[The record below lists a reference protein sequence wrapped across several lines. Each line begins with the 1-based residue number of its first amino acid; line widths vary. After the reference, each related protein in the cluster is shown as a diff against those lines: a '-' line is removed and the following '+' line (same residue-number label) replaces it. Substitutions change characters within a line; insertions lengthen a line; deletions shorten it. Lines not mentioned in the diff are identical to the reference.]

1 MDKLRAI
8 KLFVRLADL
17 ASFTK
22 VAEESNASKSMV
34 SKEIS
39 RLEKEIGARL
49 IHRSTRNLQL
59 THVGEGYLQ
68 RCREILL
75 KLDDAD
81 AFVQEMQNQP
91 RGKLKINI
99 PMALGLTDLGKAF
112 AEFMQIYPDI
122 ELDVHLG
129 DEFIDL
135 IEHGFD
141 LGFRA
146 LSYRLDCSYIG
157 KPLTS
162 FGYRICASPS
172 YLKTHPK
179 ITTAQDLQDHNCF
192 VYSYFPSNNTWP
204 IDDGI
209 SIKGTLK
216 VNNTMFMMEAI
227 KRGLGIGFIPEFVCK
242 EALAKGLVTEILA
255 EEKKP
260 KLMLYALYPAR
271 SFVPPK
277 LSKCI
282 DFLESWFS
290 EKEK

>member
-22 VAEESNASKSMV
+22 VAEEINSSKSMV

-75 KLDDAD
+75 KLDDAE
-81 AFVQEMQNQP
+81 AFVQDMQNQP
-91 RGKLKINI
+91 RGKLRINI

-112 AEFMQIYPDI
+112 AEFMQVYPDI

-146 LSYRLDCSYIG
+146 LSYRFDCNYIG
-157 KPLTS
+157 KSLINFS
-162 FGYRICASPS
+162 YQICASPA
-172 YLKTHPK
+172 YLKAHPK
-179 ITTAQDLQDHNCF
+179 ITTAQDLQHHNCF
-192 VYSYFPSNNTWP
+192 VYSYFPSSNTWP

-209 SIKGTLK
+209 NIKGTLR
-216 VNNTMFMMEAI
+216 VNSTIFMMEAI
-227 KRGLGIGFIPEFVCK
+227 KSGLGVGFIPEFVCK
-242 EALAKGLVTEILA
+242 EALANGDVVEIIPLP
-255 EEKKP
+255 KRP
-260 KLMLYALYPAR
+260 KLTLYALYPAR
-271 SFVPPK
+271 QFVPPK
-277 LSKCI
+277 LSKFI
-282 DFLESWFS
+282 EFLEDWF
-290 EKEK
+290 KNGN